1 MAPEISE
8 DAIELL
14 RTLLAE
20 HYINGLPAAL
30 MAEVEAVLKSVGR
43 WFRDP
48 QLLYDPE
55 PDESFLAAM

>member
-20 HYINGLPAAL
+20 FYINGGLPATL

-43 WFRDP
+43 HFRDP

-55 PDESFLAAM
+55 PWEG

>member
-20 HYINGLPAAL
+20 HYINGGLPAPL

-55 PDESFLAAM
+55 PWEG

>member
-1 MAPEISE
+1 MAPPSESISE

-20 HYINGLPAAL
+20 HYINGLPAPLA
-30 MAEVEAVLKSVGR
+30 AEVEAVLKSAGR

-55 PDESFLAAM
+55 PDESYL

>member
-1 MAPEISE
+1 METT
-8 DAIELL
+8 DQ
-14 RTLLAE
+14 
-20 HYINGLPAAL
+20 